1 MKIRHAS
8 TGDTEDWL
16 KLRCALWPE
25 GTRDEHRR
33 EIESFL
39 AGTAVEP
46 QAVLLAERDG
56 RIVGFAELSIRS
68 HAEGC
73 TTNRVAF
80 LEGWYV
86 ARFLMLR
93 DTVFR
98 NPKSYFHRF
107 ASLPESE
114 AVETARTIWRTI
126 NGVNLRENIAP
137 TRQRAR
143 LVIEKGPDHAARRMR
158 FRRI

>member
-86 ARFLMLR
+86 AQEARRLGIGKALVQAAER
-93 DTVFR
+93 WAIAQGCTE
-98 NPKSYFHRF
+98 F
-107 ASLPESE
+107 ASDTQADNELSRAAHLDCGFTEVGVIRCFKKNLP
-114 AVETARTIWRTI
+114 AM
-126 NGVNLRENIAP
+126 AP
-137 TRQRAR
+137 GR
-143 LVIEKGPDHAARRMR
+143 
-158 FRRI
+158 